1 MVVKLA
7 INGTLKEHLVLLVS
21 KLKRNNNMDNTT
33 QHQGFDSIINAHPS
47 TDNSGA
53 VPLFVSGLIGI
64 PFILV
69 FLIAL
74 VITGSGK
81 TALQS
86 AFVVVL
92 VGLLIGFVMLVF

>member
-1 MVVKLA
+1 
-7 INGTLKEHLVLLVS
+7 
-21 KLKRNNNMDNTT
+21 MDNTT
-33 QHQGFDSIINAHPS
+33 QHQGFDSFINTHPS

-53 VPLFVSGLIGI
+53 VPLFISGLIGI

-74 VITGSGK
+74 VTTGSSK
-81 TALQS
+81 TALKS

-92 VGLLIGFVMLVF
+92 LGLLIGFLMLIF